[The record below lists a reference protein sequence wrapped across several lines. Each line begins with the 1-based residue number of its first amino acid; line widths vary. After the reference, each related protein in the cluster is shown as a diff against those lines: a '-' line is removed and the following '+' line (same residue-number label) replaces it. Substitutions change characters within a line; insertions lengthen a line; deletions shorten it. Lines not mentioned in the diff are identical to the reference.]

1 MPTYT
6 YKAIDANGKY
16 FKGKLKVSSESEVEG
31 VLSQQGQTLISVQEA
46 VKKQQL
52 FSSTKKVSKIKN
64 SSLISFTY
72 QLGTYVDSGVP
83 LLSSLY
89 DLSKTP
95 EDPYL
100 SSVVFDIYSMIEKG
114 FSFEEA
120 LKSYPKIF
128 DNLYVGAVR
137 SGETTGNLAE
147 VLKYLSHYLEWKSAI
162 RSQVMQA
169 MIYPVVLLLAIGG
182 AMIVLVTFV
191 LPKFIGIFEGMDME
205 IPITTKTL
213 MWMSNTVRTQWKVLI
228 VGSIAAFIAFKTYL
242 GTQQGRLLFDRLK
255 FKLPIFG
262 VLLNKVAVSRFTHTF
277 SMALRSGIDVIRA
290 LDLCRS
296 VVGNKVLE
304 MDISSIRDKV
314 NIGENLANSFKE
326 SRGFPPLLTRM
337 VSVGES
343 SGTLEETVRKVSE
356 YYDNDVPKTITRV
369 FALMEPLLLVIMGIG
384 VGFIA
389 FSIFVPMFNMVN
401 VVKSH

>member
-1 MPTYT
+1 MPTYI

-16 FKGKLKVSSESEVEG
+16 SKGKLKVSSESEVESII
-31 VLSQQGQTLISVQEA
+31 SQQGRTLISVQEA
-46 VKKQQL
+46 AKKQQF
-52 FSSTKKVSKIKN
+52 FSSAKKVSKIKN

-100 SSVVFDIYSMIEKG
+100 SSVVSDLYSMIEKG
-114 FSFEEA
+114 FSFEES

-128 DNLYVGAVR
+128 DNLYVGAIR

-147 VLKYLSHYLEWKSAI
+147 VLKYLSHYLEWKAAI
-162 RSQVMQA
+162 KSQVIQA
-169 MIYPVVLLLAIGG
+169 MIYPVVLLVAIGG
-182 AMIVLVTFV
+182 AIIILVTFV
-191 LPKFIGIFEGMDME
+191 FPKFVSIFEGMNID
-205 IPITTKTL
+205 IPITTKML
-213 MWMSNTVRTQWKVLI
+213 MILSKTVRSQWKVLI
-228 VGSIAAFIAFKTYL
+228 VGSTAAFIAFKAYL
-242 GTQQGRLLFDRLK
+242 KTQQGGLLFDRLK

-262 VLLNKVAVSRFTHTF
+262 TLLNKVAVSRFTHTF

-290 LDLCRS
+290 LDLCIK

-304 MDISSIRDKV
+304 LDISSIRDKV
-314 NIGENLANSFKE
+314 NIGENLANAFKE
-326 SRGFPPLLTRM
+326 SHGFPPLVTRM
-337 VSVGES
+337 ISVGES

-356 YYDNDVPKTITRV
+356 YYDSEVPKTISRV
-369 FALMEPLLLVIMGIG
+369 FSLMEPLLLVIMGLG
-384 VGFIA
+384 VGFVA
-389 FSIFVPMFNMVN
+389 FSIFVPMFSMVN
-401 VVKSH
+401 VVKAH

>member
-1 MPTYT
+1 MPTYI

-16 FKGKLKVSSESEVEG
+16 TKGKLKVSSESEVETM
-31 VLSQQGQTLISVQEA
+31 LSQQGQTLISVQEA
-46 VKKQQL
+46 AKKQQF
-52 FSSTKKVSKIKN
+52 FSSTRKVTKIKN

-83 LLSSLY
+83 LLSALY

-95 EDPYL
+95 EDPFL
-100 SSVVFDIYSMIEKG
+100 SNVVFDVYSMIEKG

-137 SGETTGNLAE
+137 NGETTGNLSE
-147 VLKYLSHYLEWKSAI
+147 VLKYLSHYLEWKAAI
-162 RSQVMQA
+162 KSQVIQA
-169 MIYPVVLLLAIGG
+169 MIYPIVLMVAIGG
-182 AMIVLVTFV
+182 AIIILVTFV
-191 LPKFIGIFEGMDME
+191 FPKFVSIFEGTNID
-205 IPITTKTL
+205 IPITTKML
-213 MWMSNTVRTQWKVLI
+213 MGLSKTVRSQWKVIIMGAIATI
-228 VGSIAAFIAFKTYL
+228 VAFKVFL
-242 GTQQGRLLFDRLK
+242 STQQGRLLFDKLK

-290 LDLCRS
+290 LDLCVK

-304 MDISSIRDKV
+304 LDISSIRDKV
-314 NIGENLANSFKE
+314 SIGENLANAFKE
-326 SRGFPPLLTRM
+326 SNGFPPLVTRM
-337 VSVGES
+337 ISVGES

-356 YYDNDVPKTITRV
+356 YYDGEVPKTISRV
-369 FALMEPLLLVIMGIG
+369 FSLMEPLLLVIMGLG

-389 FSIFVPMFNMVN
+389 FSIFVPMFSMVN
-401 VVKSH
+401 IVKTH